1 MTWCS
6 PTKYNNHY
14 FITEEIRMNVL
25 VHLLIKSIKLLDQI
39 LSGMQSKEKMNL
51 GQLKEKNS
59 LRAIL
64 QIGMNF

>member
-1 MTWCS
+1 MTWCN
-6 PTKYNNHY
+6 PTKCSNHY
-14 FITEEIRMNVL
+14 FIIEEIRMNVL
-25 VHLLIKSIKLLDQI
+25 VHLLIESIKLLDQI
-39 LSGMQSKEKMNL
+39 LSGMQSKERMNL